1 MRGQPNILSV
11 ILSAFCLSGSL
22 WADDV
27 ADDIARIH
35 IEAIGGEARVARL
48 ESFRAAGQS
57 QVGDFVME
65 FQMWAARPQSIRIE
79 VNMQNKTLVQG
90 WDGQGDPWIQNS
102 QDGPTG
108 VMPVGLAE
116 RFKVESS
123 FDTPLFRPAER
134 GFSLEYA
141 GEVEVDGRPA
151 VKLLATR
158 DLTDQSMLYLS
169 ADTYF
174 ILRQDRTRREDDG
187 SALRVQTF
195 YNDFRPVL
203 RVIMPHRIAVK
214 EGERIVSDVVLNWME
229 PNPPI
234 DESDFRMPGAPVPP
248 PTEEPS
254 AANELEA
261 SVPPVDFD
269 IGSLREVE
277 APEPVSELSE

>member
-90 WDGQGDPWIQNS
+90 WDGQGDPWIQNG

-108 VMPVGLAE
+108 LMPVGLAE

-141 GEVEVDGRPA
+141 GDDEVDGRPA

-174 ILRQDRTRREDDG
+174 ILRQDRTRRDDEG

-203 RVIMPHRIAVK
+203 GGDHASSHCGERRRPHR
-214 EGERIVSDVVLNWME
+214 ERC
-229 PNPPI
+229 
-234 DESDFRMPGAPVPP
+234 GAQLDG
-248 PTEEPS
+248 
-254 AANELEA
+254 A
-261 SVPPVDFD
+261 
-269 IGSLREVE
+269 
-277 APEPVSELSE
+277 